1 MTRIL
6 GQGGRSISDQWDV
19 EGSIVGVGE
28 LATDEVFLVQE
39 MGGVMLSERLGGRIQ
54 RETTG
59 DILQSITWGGII
71 TAAELNLPG
80 VTRIL
85 GVSCITNNSARIGRA
100 GIYARDNGLLSGTAQ
115 EFPLFTWD
123 SDDLQISINMV
134 DDGNATA
141 NLTELRQIG
150 PVQTIPSL
158 LFGAAQRSQVSE
170 IAFRGVTTAFGAG
183 TVEVVAL
190 IYLGVTVVGGLS
202 SFGLPVP
209 SW

>member
-1 MTRIL
+1 MTKIL

-28 LATDEVFLVQE
+28 LASDEVFLTQE
-39 MGGVMLSERLGGRIQ
+39 MGSVMVSERLGGRIQ

-59 DILQSITWGGII
+59 DILQSITWSGII

-85 GVSCITNNSARIGRA
+85 GVSCITNNSSRIGRA
-100 GIYARDNGLLSGTAQ
+100 GIYARDNGALSGTIQ
-115 EFPLFTWD
+115 EFPLWTWD
-123 SDDLQISINMV
+123 SDDLEISVNMV
-134 DDGNATA
+134 DDGNAAA
-141 NLTELRQIG
+141 NLTELRQVG

-158 LFGAAQRSQVSE
+158 LFGTSQRSQVSE
-170 IAFRGVTTAFGAG
+170 VAFRGVTTAFGAG
-183 TVEVVAL
+183 TVEVIAL
-190 IYLGVTVVGGLS
+190 LFLGISTVEGLS